1 MDATYIGTPCDGVT
15 GEVTLFGLVF
25 PKGEAVD
32 ISGLE
37 PSERERLAGN
47 GTFLVC
53 GASED
58 DELAD
63 LRGKL
68 DALGVG
74 YHHRNGVV
82 RLRELL
88 AAAKPPA
95 AVVAPPPVVVPVA
108 ALAAVSAPVIPQ
120 S

>member
-1 MDATYIGTPCDGVT
+1 MDAIYIGTPCDEVT
-15 GEVTLFGLVF
+15 AEVTLFGLVF
-25 PKGEAVD
+25 LKGEAVD

-47 GTFLVC
+47 GTFMVI
-53 GASED
+53 GVAED
-58 DELAD
+58 DEVAD

-95 AVVAPPPVVVPVA
+95 SIVAPTPVATPVA
-108 ALAAVSAPVIPQ
+108 APVAPQ
-120 S
+120 A